1 MKSTNLPVNKVY
13 IFVQLYEI
21 FICSIFRLKSIDF
34 R

>member
-1 MKSTNLPVNKVY
+1 MKSTNLPVNKVC

-21 FICSIFRLKSIDF
+21 FICLIFGLISIDL